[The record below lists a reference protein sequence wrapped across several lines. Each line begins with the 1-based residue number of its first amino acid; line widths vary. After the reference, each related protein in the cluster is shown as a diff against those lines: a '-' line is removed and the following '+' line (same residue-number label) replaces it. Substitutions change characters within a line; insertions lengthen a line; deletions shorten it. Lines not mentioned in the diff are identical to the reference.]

1 MKKQRLAVKLSILMM
16 SVVVFLFTIMIFKV
30 CRTLR
35 SQVSNSTFEMSQNII
50 NGRADEIKNWMEI
63 YLNDMRIYS
72 ESDVVKTGDPEQVV
86 IWLQSHTELK
96 NKDYDY
102 MFFCGQDGTTIRDT
116 GLVGSKGGILERDY
130 YKAMML
136 ENKSRF
142 VGSMVLSKT
151 SGRYVVPVTLP
162 AIDENNKT
170 FGFFT
175 GMLDTTTVSNK
186 IKSFKVGK
194 TGDFF
199 LIDNTNKI
207 IAHQNEEYFLKNIN
221 EIEGLSLINTESNF
235 STSLDNTKKHVFVSS
250 IEGLDWKLCME
261 INESEIESP
270 IATTRLTTIIFGLTI
285 AALIL
290 IIFIICLLRIFK
302 RLEKVN
308 VVFGELST
316 GEADLTK
323 ELEIKHNDEIDELVK
338 SVNKFIKKFHEIMST
353 VIRSERKLEKV
364 GNSLSKEIDNTTTTV
379 YQMSS
384 SIASVDEQTKNQS
397 TSVENSASAI
407 TQITQNIESL
417 DNMIQNQAS
426 SVTEA
431 SAAVEEMIGNINS
444 VDFSVVKMANEFKM
458 LESNTTNTLEKNNLL
473 SQLIQKITEQ
483 SKSMED
489 ANKVIQDIA
498 YQTNLLAMNA
508 AIEAAHAGDSGRGFA
523 VVADEIRKLAET
535 SSAQSSKIKN
545 ELSDIKKNIEK
556 VSQVS
561 VESEQSLSDV
571 SERISMTGE
580 LVAQIKNA
588 MEEQQSGSKQI
599 LEALQLMNNSTS
611 EVRNAA
617 QEMANG
623 SKQIINDVNE
633 LQNSMRNINE
643 SVIDMNNGAKNVNTS
658 TTTLKDICHDL
669 DVAIINIGDNV
680 NQFKV

>member
-16 SVVVFLFTIMIFKV
+16 SVVVFLFTSMIVKV

-35 SQVSNSTFEMSQNII
+35 KQVSTSTYEMSQNITD
-50 NGRADEIKNWMEI
+50 GRADEIKNWMEI

-86 IWLQSHTELK
+86 IWLQDHTELK

-102 MFFCGQDGTTIRDT
+102 MFFCGEDGTTIRDT
-116 GLVGSKGGILERDY
+116 GLVGSKGGVLERDY
-130 YKAMML
+130 YKAMMID
-136 ENKSRF
+136 NKSRF
-142 VGSMVLSKT
+142 VGSMILSKT

-162 AIDENNKT
+162 ARDENGIT

-175 GMLDTTTVSNK
+175 GMLDTTTVSEK
-186 IKSFKVGK
+186 IKSFNVGE
-194 TGDFF
+194 TGSFF
-199 LIDNTNKI
+199 LIDNANKI
-207 IAHQNEEYFLKNIN
+207 IAHQNDEYFIKSIN
-221 EIEGLSLINTESNF
+221 DIEGLKQIDDELNF
-235 STSLDNTKKHVFVSS
+235 STSLNGIKKHIFISS
-250 IEGLDWKLCME
+250 IDGLDWKLCME
-261 INESEIESP
+261 INESEIEHP
-270 IATTRLTTIIFGLTI
+270 IATTRFTTILFGLGI
-285 AALIL
+285 AFLIL
-290 IIFIICLLRIFK
+290 VIFVLCLLNIFK
-302 RLEKVN
+302 RLKAVN
-308 VVFGELST
+308 IVFDDLST

-323 ELEIKHNDEIDELVK
+323 ELEIKHNDEIDDLVK
-338 SVNKFIKKFHEIMST
+338 SVNKFIEKFHSIMKT
-353 VIRSERKLEKV
+353 VKGSEEKLEEA
-364 GNSLSKEIDNTTTTV
+364 GSNLLNEIDNTTTTV

-384 SIASVDEQTKNQS
+384 SISSVDEQTKSQS

-458 LESNTTNTLEKNNLL
+458 LETNTNSSIEKNSLV
-473 SQLIQKITEQ
+473 SSLIKKITEQ

-535 SSAQSSKIKN
+535 SSSQSTKIKN
-545 ELSDIKKNIEK
+545 ELNDIKKNIEQVSK
-556 VSQVS
+556 VSI
-561 VESEQSLSDV
+561 ESEQSLSDV
-571 SERISMTGE
+571 SERIMMTGE
-580 LVAQIKNA
+580 LVSQIKGA

-623 SKQIINDVNE
+623 SKQIINDVSE
-633 LQNSMRNINE
+633 LQNSMKNINE
-643 SVIDMNNGAKNVNTS
+643 SVIDMNNGAKNVSSSANQ
-658 TTTLKDICHDL
+658 LKEISNSL
-669 DVAIINIGDNV
+669 SEAITNIGKDV

>member
-1 MKKQRLAVKLSILMM
+1 MRKQRLAVKLSILMM
-16 SVVVFLFTIMIFKV
+16 SVVIFLFTVMIFRV

-35 SQVSNSTFEMSQNII
+35 SQVSSSTYEMSQNIVE
-50 NGRADEIKNWMEI
+50 GRADEIKNWMEI

-72 ESDVVKTGDPEQVV
+72 EADVIKTGDSEQVV
-86 IWLQSHTELK
+86 AWLQSHTELK

-102 MFFCGQDGTTIRDT
+102 MFFCGEDGTTIRDT
-116 GLVGSKGGILERDY
+116 GLVGSKGGVLERDY
-130 YKAMML
+130 YKAMMI

-142 VGSMVLSKT
+142 VGSMILSKT

-162 AIDENNKT
+162 ARDKNNKT

-186 IKSFKVGK
+186 IKAFKVGE

-199 LIDNTNKI
+199 LIDSTNKI
-207 IAHQNEEYFLKNIN
+207 IAHQNEEYFLKKVD
-221 EIEGLSLINTESNF
+221 EVEGLDLINTESNF
-235 STSLDNTKKHVFVSS
+235 TTLLDDTKKHVFVAS
-250 IEGLDWKLCME
+250 IDGLDWKLCME
-261 INESEIESP
+261 INESEIEHP
-270 IATTRLTTIIFGLTI
+270 IATTRLTTIVFGLGI
-285 AALIL
+285 AILIL
-290 IIFIICLLRIFK
+290 AIFVICLLRIFK

-308 VVFGELST
+308 AVFGELST

-353 VIRSERKLEKV
+353 IIRSERKLETV
-364 GNSLSKEIDNTTTTV
+364 GNDLSKEIDNTTTTV

-384 SIASVDEQTKNQS
+384 SIASVDEQTKKQS
-397 TSVENSASAI
+397 SSVENSATAI

-431 SAAVEEMIGNINS
+431 SASVEEMIGNINS

-458 LESNTTNTLEKNNLL
+458 LESNTSNTIEKNSLVN
-473 SQLIQKITEQ
+473 QLIQKITEQ

-535 SSAQSSKIKN
+535 SSVQSTKIKN
-545 ELSDIKKNIEK
+545 ELSAIKKNIEQ

-571 SERISMTGE
+571 SERINMTGE
-580 LVAQIKNA
+580 LVAQIKSA
-588 MEEQQSGSKQI
+588 MEEQQAGSKQI
-599 LEALQLMNNSTS
+599 LEALQLMNNSTA
-611 EVRNAA
+611 EVRSAA
-617 QEMANG
+617 QEMSNG
-623 SKQIINDVNE
+623 SKQIINDVSE
-633 LQNSMRNINE
+633 LQTSMRNINE
-643 SVIDMNNGAKNVNTS
+643 SVIDMNAGAKNVNTS
-658 TTTLKDICHDL
+658 ANSLKNIQHEL
-669 DVAIINIGDNV
+669 HVAIADIGDNV